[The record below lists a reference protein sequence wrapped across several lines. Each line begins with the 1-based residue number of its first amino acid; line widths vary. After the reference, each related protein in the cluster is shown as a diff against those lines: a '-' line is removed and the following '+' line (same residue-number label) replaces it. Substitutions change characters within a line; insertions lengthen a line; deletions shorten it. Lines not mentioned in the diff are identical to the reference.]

1 MTPHARL
8 DVTDPAFHADPHPF
22 YARLRSEDP
31 VHRVRLPGGTDAW
44 LVTRYEDAKHAL
56 SDPRLSKQYPVI
68 GLPAV
73 SRHMLAADP
82 PDHTRLRRLVSSA
95 FTARRVEALRP
106 RIEEITAGLLD
117 DLAAGFMGDTAA
129 GLASDTAAGLA
140 SDTAAGLAS
149 DTAAGLRGDTA
160 AGNDDLAA
168 GNGNDLA
175 AGNGEVDLIDAFAF
189 PLPIQV
195 ICELLGVPAG
205 DRDAF
210 REWTTVIVGGP
221 QPGVDHSGAV
231 LALIGYIQELLG
243 RRRDQGGDDLLAA
256 LLQVREEGDRL
267 SEDELTS
274 MVFLLLIAGH
284 ETTVNLIGNG
294 AWLLLSERE
303 RWERVVAEPG
313 LLPGAVEEML
323 RFEAPVETATFR
335 IAATDLVIGGQRI
348 AAGEQVVI
356 GLLAANRDQNFPA
369 ADEMVLDRENNPHL
383 AFGHGIH
390 YCLGAPLARM
400 EGQIA
405 FARLIERFPGLRLA
419 PSAFPEWRPGL
430 LLRGLR
436 SLPVRL
442 S

>member
-1 MTPHARL
+1 MTQDAQL
-8 DVTDPAFHADPHPF
+8 DLTDPAFHADPHPF

-31 VHRVRLPGGTDAW
+31 VHRVRLPGGADAW

-56 SDPRLSKQYPVI
+56 SDPRLSKQYPAI

-82 PDHTRLRRLVSSA
+82 PDHTRLRRLVSAA

-117 DLAAGFMGDTAA
+117 DLAGRDA
-129 GLASDTAAGLA
+129 
-140 SDTAAGLAS
+140 
-149 DTAAGLRGDTA
+149 
-160 AGNDDLAA
+160 
-168 GNGNDLA
+168 
-175 AGNGEVDLIDAFAF
+175 VDLIDAFAF

-210 REWTTVIVGGP
+210 REWTTIIVGGP

-231 LALIGYIQELLG
+231 LALIAYIQELLA
-243 RRRDQGGDDLLAA
+243 RRRHQGGDDLLAA
-256 LLQVREEGDRL
+256 LLEVREEGDRL

-294 AWLLLSERE
+294 AWLLLNERE
-303 RWERVVAEPG
+303 RWERVVADPG
-313 LLPGAVEEML
+313 LLPAAIEEML

-335 IAATDLVIGGQRI
+335 IAATDLTIGDQRI
-348 AAGEQVVI
+348 AAGDQVVI
-356 GLLAANRDQNFPA
+356 GLLAANRDERFPA
-369 ADEMVLDRENNPHL
+369 PDEMVLDRDNNPHL

-390 YCLGAPLARM
+390 YCLGAPLARL

-419 PSAFPEWRPGL
+419 PPARPEWRPGL

-436 SLPVRL
+436 GLPVLL

>member
-1 MTPHARL
+1 MTSHVRVDL
-8 DVTDPAFHADPHPF
+8 GDPAFHANPHPF
-22 YARLRSEDP
+22 YARLRREDP
-31 VHRVRLPGGTDAW
+31 VHWVRLPDGTGAW
-44 LVTRYEDAKHAL
+44 LVTRYEDARHAL
-56 SDPRLSKQYPVI
+56 SDPRLSKQYPAV

-82 PDHTRLRRLVSSA
+82 PDHTRLRRLVSAA

-117 DLAAGFMGDTAA
+117 EMSGG
-129 GLASDTAAGLA
+129 
-140 SDTAAGLAS
+140 
-149 DTAAGLRGDTA
+149 
-160 AGNDDLAA
+160 
-168 GNGNDLA
+168 
-175 AGNGEVDLIDAFAF
+175 GEVDLIDAFAF

-210 REWTTVIVGGP
+210 REWTTAIVGGP
-221 QPGVDHSGAV
+221 QPGVDHAGAV
-231 LALIGYIQELLG
+231 LALIAYIQDLLG
-243 RRRDQGGDDLLAA
+243 RRRHQGGDDLLAA
-256 LLQVREEGDRL
+256 LLDVREEGDRL

-294 AWLLLSERE
+294 AWLLLSDRQ
-303 RWERVVAEPG
+303 RWERLVAEPS
-313 LLPGAVEEML
+313 LLPAAIEEML

-335 IAATDLVIGGQRI
+335 IAVTDLTIGDQHV
-348 AAGEQVVI
+348 AAGDQVVV
-356 GLLAANRDQNFPA
+356 GLLAANRDERFPA
-369 ADEMVLDRENNPHL
+369 PDDMVLDRDNNAHL

-390 YCLGAPLARM
+390 YCLGAPLARL
-400 EGQIA
+400 EGQVA
-405 FARLIERFPGLRLA
+405 FTRLIERFPDLRLA
-419 PSAFPEWRPGL
+419 PEARPDWRPGL

-436 SLPVRL
+436 ELPVRL